1 LRIIPTEGLRNAN
14 DAAVFLSE
22 EILDL
27 QESGE
32 DTLEITV
39 GVQRPGQAGS
49 QGPTIEKHT
58 ITLRRDDEG
67 GDAIVVEGLGNPIRL
82 IMKKNG
88 IGTVQLMHD
97 EISGTFRS
105 ESIGRN

>member
-1 LRIIPTEGLRNAN
+1 M
-14 DAAVFLSE
+14 
-22 EILDL
+22 
-27 QESGE
+27 
-32 DTLEITV
+32 
-39 GVQRPGQAGS
+39 GVQRPGPAGS

-58 ITLRRDDEG
+58 ITLRRDGEG

-88 IGTVQLMHD
+88 IGTVQLMQD

>member
-1 LRIIPTEGLRNAN
+1 MRIIPTEGLRNAN
-14 DAAVFLSE
+14 DASVFLSE

-39 GVQRPGQAGS
+39 GVQRPGPAPS
-49 QGPTIEKHT
+49 QGPTIDKHT
-58 ITLRRDDEG
+58 ITLRRDGEG

-105 ESIGRN
+105 ESIGKN

>member
-1 LRIIPTEGLRNAN
+1 LRIVPAEGLRNAT
-14 DAAVFLSE
+14 DASAFLSE

-32 DTLEITV
+32 ETLEVTV
-39 GVQRPGQAGS
+39 GIQRPGPALP
-49 QGPTIEKHT
+49 QGPTIDKRT

-67 GDAIVVEGLGNPIRL
+67 GDAIIVEGLGNPIRL
-82 IMKKNG
+82 IMKKND

-105 ESIGRN
+105 ESIGKN